1 MTGEGP
7 GPAEAVVLDL
17 LLERG
22 LKEPQEQV
30 LLSLVGRIVV
40 EGEDHRVHELGGLV
54 LGHLKNQLGQ
64 IGGVGLKRKPRD
76 T

>member
-1 MTGEGP
+1 MMEEGC
-7 GPAEAVVLDL
+7 GLQKCAILDL
-17 LLERG
+17 LLECC

-40 EGEDHRVHELGGLV
+40 QCEDHRVHELGGFV

-64 IGGVGLKRKPRD
+64 VGGIGLK
-76 T
+76 